1 MNEVLNKA
9 LFWEKYRPTK
19 IEDMILPERIR
30 NTIKNGVNGNYIF
43 HGASGMG
50 KTTLAR
56 ILMDEYPDGQHI
68 VLNGKIGVDD
78 LRNKVTSFCSEM
90 IAFADPNK
98 LRVVYFE
105 EFDNAT
111 RNLQLELKSFMEDPS
126 FSHRVRFIATCN
138 SITSINPA
146 IRSRFTEIDYTPT
159 TDESKYLKNQYC
171 KRLSIISKEEELG
184 LSKDNIV
191 EIVQNRFPDFRKI
204 WQDVQVFTLTGEVIS
219 SATVTD
225 EDEKLF
231 DVILTGKNTTYVW
244 EYLYVNWM
252 DKVDIAFNKLGR
264 DFFEYVKEKHPDKK
278 NKLGNT
284 IVTVVKYTDSLLP
297 NAIDPFVT
305 LVALVYDLQQFYLVE

>member
-1 MNEVLNKA
+1 MSELLSKA
-9 LFWEKYRPTK
+9 LFWEKYRPNK

-30 NTIKNGVNGNYIF
+30 NIVKDGVNGNYLF

-56 ILMDEYPDGQHI
+56 ILMNDYPDGQHI
-68 VLNGKIGVDD
+68 VLNGKMGVDD
-78 LRNKVTSFCSEM
+78 LRKKVTSFCTEM

-111 RNLQLELKSFMEDPS
+111 WQLQLELKSFMEDH
-126 FSHRVRFIATCN
+126 SHRVRFIATCN
-138 SITSINPA
+138 TITKINPA

-159 TDESKYLKNQYC
+159 QEESKYLKNEYA
-171 KRLSIISKEEELG
+171 KRLAHISKEEGLG
-184 LSKDNIV
+184 LSKDNII

-204 WQDVQVFTLTGEVIS
+204 WQDVQIFTVSGEVIS

-231 DVILTGKNTTYVW
+231 EVILSGKGSTYIW

-264 DFFEYVKEKHPDKK
+264 DFFEYVKERHPEKK
-278 NKLGNT
+278 SQLGNT
-284 IVTVVKYTDSLLP
+284 VVTVVKYTDTMLP

-305 LVALVYDLQQFYLVE
+305 LVALVYDLQKFYLD